1 MSNGE
6 ASQSEADYAADTESV
21 TTADTRVPWT
31 AELESSHC
39 SLENTQS
46 DATVKPKY
54 FSKNTDANAT
64 TITIAMRADEGRTRP
79 AVAVA
84 LKGPVLD
91 DLDSAP
97 PTPNT
102 DDTPYIRFAIDQIT
116 RDEHVLKSQRP
127 TTATSE
133 DSYPVDRIIPDQGL
147 GYVQSVKKVKGP
159 SLIKMSPKT
168 RKQPGLKLLEHALI
182 VQQLDSKCSYQSNHN

>member
-1 MSNGE
+1 VSNRE

-21 TTADTRVPWT
+21 ITADTRVPWT
-31 AELESSHC
+31 AELESPNC

-64 TITIAMRADEGRTRP
+64 TITIAMRVDEGRTRP
-79 AVAVA
+79 AVAAA
-84 LKGPVLD
+84 LKGPAAMKVPVLD

-116 RDEHVLKSQRP
+116 RDEHVLASQRP

-133 DSYPVDRIIPDQGL
+133 DSYTVDRIIPDQGL

-159 SLIKMSPKT
+159 SLIQMSPKT
-168 RKQPGLKLLEHALI
+168 RK
-182 VQQLDSKCSYQSNHN
+182 

>member
-21 TTADTRVPWT
+21 TTADTRIPWS
-31 AELESSHC
+31 AKIQPPNC

-46 DATVKPKY
+46 DATVEPNY
-54 FSKNTDANAT
+54 FPKNTDANAT
-64 TITIAMRADEGRTRP
+64 TITIAMRADDGRIRP
-79 AVAVA
+79 PQAAA
-84 LKGPVLD
+84 LKRPVLD

-116 RDEHVLKSQRP
+116 RDEDVLTTQRA

-133 DSYPVDRIIPDQGL
+133 DSYTVDRIVPDQGL
-147 GYVQSVKKVKGP
+147 GYVQSVRKVKGP
-159 SLIKMSPKT
+159 SLIQMSPKT
-168 RKQPGLKLLEHALI
+168 RK
-182 VQQLDSKCSYQSNHN
+182 

>member
-21 TTADTRVPWT
+21 TTADTKVPWT
-31 AELESSHC
+31 AELQSPNC

-46 DATVKPKY
+46 DATVRPNHFLK
-54 FSKNTDANAT
+54 SIDANAA
-64 TITIAMRADEGRTRP
+64 TITIAMRADDGRTLP
-79 AVAVA
+79 AEVAA
-84 LKGPVLD
+84 SKGPVLD

-116 RDEHVLKSQRP
+116 RDDHDLKSPRP

-147 GYVQSVKKVKGP
+147 GYIQSVKKVKGP
-159 SLIKMSPKT
+159 SLIDMSPRT
-168 RKQPGLKLLEHALI
+168 RK
-182 VQQLDSKCSYQSNHN
+182 